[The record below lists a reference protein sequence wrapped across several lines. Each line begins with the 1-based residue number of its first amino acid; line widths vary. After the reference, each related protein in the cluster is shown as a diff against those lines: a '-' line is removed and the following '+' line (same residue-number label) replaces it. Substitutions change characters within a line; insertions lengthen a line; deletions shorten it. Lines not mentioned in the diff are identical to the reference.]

1 MSSQKSVVAIG
12 VFDGVHLGHQALT
25 TEACAVAAEHGLQPV
40 ALTFMPH
47 PMSVVRGMRVDM
59 LTGMQR
65 RVELLEA
72 QGMDHVH
79 VCDFTPQRASQQP
92 SEFIK
97 AVLVD
102 QLGATHVVIGQGF
115 RFGKGAAGNAD
126 DFREAGLI
134 VHEVEQVLVH
144 GARVSS
150 TRIRELISRG
160 EVAMAAELLSRDHRF
175 EGIVVGGHKR
185 GRELGYPT
193 ANISP
198 QWDQAVPAD
207 GVYAGW
213 LRVLGEDGHQT
224 DQWPAAISVGT
235 NPTFDDVTTRVV
247 EAYALHETTLE
258 LYDARVAVDFVGR
271 VRPMEK
277 FSSLEDL
284 ISAMGRDVA
293 QTERILGLA

>member
-1 MSSQKSVVAIG
+1 MSANKTVVAIG

-25 TEACAVAAEHGLQPV
+25 TEACAVAAEHGLLPI

-47 PMSVVRGMRVDM
+47 PMTVVRGMRIEM
-59 LTGMQR
+59 LTGIER
-65 RVELLEA
+65 RVELLKD
-72 QGMDHVH
+72 QGMHHVH
-79 VCDFTPQRASQQP
+79 VCDFTAERAGQLP
-92 SEFIK
+92 AEFIK
-97 AVLVD
+97 AILIE
-102 QLGATHVVIGQGF
+102 QLGATHIVIGKGF
-115 RFGKGAAGNAD
+115 RFGKGAAGTAE

-144 GARVSS
+144 GSRVSS
-150 TRIRELISRG
+150 TRIRELILRG
-160 EVAMAAELLSRDHRF
+160 EVSAATELLSRDHRF

-193 ANISP
+193 ANVSP
-198 QWDQAVPAD
+198 QWDQCVPAD

-213 LRVLGEDGHQT
+213 LRVLGTDGLVT
-224 DQWPAAISVGT
+224 KQWPAAISVGT
-235 NPTFDDVTTRVV
+235 NPTFNDVVTRVV
-247 EAYALHETTLE
+247 EAYALHETDLE
-258 LYDARVAVDFVGR
+258 LYDLRVAVDFVAR

-277 FSSLEDL
+277 FSSLEEL